1 PNEVSLQQQW
11 TNKMLDRVIVELDS
25 EAYDYISTDS
35 TFNGNDELTGYTQTV
50 QRDSQNAF
58 TETNGISYNSNHQVG
73 TISYSSNNRTITYG
87 YTAGLDQVVAIA
99 YSDIAGNFSVSYS
112 ALTNNL
118 SSIAYPTGLGSGYET
133 YTYEP
138 AGRGRLTQITY
149 PNLDT
154 LAFSWNNKDQITQIT
169 FDDGTTETSYAITYN
184 GMNKIASYT
193 KSEDSYE
200 VEEWTYVYGPYGLEY
215 ARKFVNDEEVLT
227 QDFTTDQT
235 GILLSMTYTEDD
247 AQEGVNGEYYFHYDN
262 FGNTV
267 LLTDEDGVPQY
278 TALYDISNGKRVQEW
293 NPNSLDFAIKSE
305 GQEEK
310 ISYEI
315 SDIQLTLHYE
325 LTVRKYSAIGIIG
338 NKDWIDLTAEN
349 WRGGNTINLC
359 GGCPYGK
366 TRQCTAKYKCVDVV
380 KEGTLYHHTEEYH
393 TTIEPYP
400 CGYLKDVISADRA
413 ENLQCFLQSCSNC
426 KCIDGNI
433 PL

>member
-1 PNEVSLQQQW
+1 
-11 TNKMLDRVIVELDS
+11 DS

-58 TETNGISYNSNHQVG
+58 TETNGMTYNSNHQVG

-87 YTAGLDQVVAIA
+87 YSAGLGQVNSIA

-149 PNLDT
+149 PNTDT
-154 LAFSWNNKDQITQIT
+154 LVFSWNNKDQITQIT

-184 GMNKIASYT
+184 GMGKVASYT

-200 VEEWTYVYGPYGLEY
+200 IEEWTFAYGPHGLEY
-215 ARKFVNDEEVLT
+215 ARKFVNDEEILT

-235 GILLSMTYTEDD
+235 GIILSMTYTEDD
-247 AQEGVNGEYYFHYDN
+247 AEEGVNGEYYFHYDN

-267 LLTDEDGVPQY
+267 LLTDENGVPKY

-293 NPNSLDFAIKSE
+293 NPNDLQFSFKGG
-305 GQEEK
+305 GQAENV
-310 ISYEI
+310 
-315 SDIQLTLHYE
+315 TLPFDGIDVDLHGIE
-325 LTVRKYSAIGIIG
+325 LVVRKYVPISISDLVTGITITG
-338 NKDWIDLTAEN
+338 RWWT
-349 WRGGNTINLC
+349 WRIWGITFDPC
-359 GGCPYGK
+359 GGKCPPDRPYYICFCYYTEDIFHNSYG
-366 TRQCTAKYKCVDVV
+366 
-380 KEGTLYHHTEEYH
+380 
-393 TTIEPYP
+393 TISIGKGCEQ
-400 CGYLKDVISADRA
+400 S
-413 ENLQCFLQSCSNC
+413 LQLGIFNYSIKSQICDCYAAIMS
-426 KCIDGNI
+426 
-433 PL
+433 